1 MSKINSPTQDRSKE
15 SKDRILKIAL
25 ELFANNGYDKTS
37 TREIAD
43 KANVNISAIKYY
55 FGDKESLYKTVYKS
69 FIGPPP
75 EKRKDFKTKDT
86 LEEELEQMFGMML
99 DPFTKSQEFKLGC
112 KLHMREQLDP
122 MGLWKDD
129 IENDIKPKH
138 TALVDLVKKEIPGI
152 SLDEANRLVF
162 SMVSLSIG
170 IFVNQDVI
178 NAIDSKLITVEE
190 SLVEW
195 KRRLVK
201 YAKAMID
208 VEKSLRKKKE

>member
-1 MSKINSPTQDRSKE
+1 MLKINKPMQDRSKE
-15 SKDRILKIAL
+15 SKERILKIAL

-37 TREIAD
+37 TREISD

-69 FIGPPP
+69 FIGPAP
-75 EKRKDFKTKDT
+75 EQKSNFKIKET
-86 LEEELEQMFGMML
+86 LEDELEQMFSMML

-129 IENDIKPKH
+129 IEKEIKPKH
-138 TALVDLVKKEIPGI
+138 YGIFDLVKKEIKNI
-152 SLDEANRLVF
+152 SDDDANRLVF
-162 SMVSLSIG
+162 SIVSLSIG

-178 NAIDSKLITVEE
+178 NAINSNLINDEN
-190 SLVEW
+190 SLVIW
-195 KRRLVK
+195 KKRLVQ
-201 YAKAMID
+201 YAKSMIE
-208 VEKSLRKKKE
+208 VEKKLNENKE